1 MNELTKDRLLLLS
14 LWGLDQTGTIEV
26 KKADFLNCDHVVRL
40 LRKADVVLTN
50 NYAFAS
56 STNEAL
62 TRLFLEMKEG
72 AKIISLKDFR
82 TGANRNGP
90 ESILKVVKYSY
101 PPDRNYV
108 SWTNAD
114 GCYFGKFVHCFIN
127 KKIQL
132 RF

>member
-1 MNELTKDRLLLLS
+1 M
-14 LWGLDQTGTIEV
+14 
-26 KKADFLNCDHVVRL
+26 KADFLNCDYVVRL

-90 ESILKVVKYSY
+90 ESILKVTKYSY

-114 GCYFGKFVHCFIN
+114 GCYFGKLVHFPVN
-127 KKIQL
+127 EKVQAKIL
-132 RF
+132 IITSFF